1 MEKKMVKIVLDKER
15 NLYFNLNSL
24 EIIEELTGKTIDKV
38 TQNLNMKSLKAIVY
52 AGLVHEDKSLT
63 VEISVPLIRALG
75 TLPDIPGLRTSSHN
89 CSRLP
94 ALCIASFSNSL
105 IVLYL
110 PLR

>member
-38 TQNLNMKSLKAIVY
+38 TQNLNMKSLKGIVY

-63 VEISVPLIRALG
+63 VEAVGEMIGFDDISRVSEAIGQAFG
-75 TLPDIPGLRTSSHN
+75 GLK
-89 CSRLP
+89 
-94 ALCIASFSNSL
+94 
-105 IVLYL
+105 
-110 PLR
+110 

>member
-63 VEISVPLIRALG
+63 VEAVGEMIGFEDISRVSEAIGQAFG
-75 TLPDIPGLRTSSHN
+75 GLK
-89 CSRLP
+89 
-94 ALCIASFSNSL
+94 
-105 IVLYL
+105 
-110 PLR
+110 